1 MSSDYEFSD
10 NEYYDEDE
18 DAMLEDDGKPTL
30 IPFVCTDYYTHG
42 LSFFATIWTASASE
56 MELDTYNDE
65 YKVKKEKQKSYDTV
79 HQPLTQAEV
88 EKFIQSDVDHI
99 TGIFGVDVSTLLYI
113 FVNTT
118 FLCPWNGLDT

>member
-1 MSSDYEFSD
+1 
-10 NEYYDEDE
+10 
-18 DAMLEDDGKPTL
+18 
-30 IPFVCTDYYTHG
+30 
-42 LSFFATIWTASASE
+42 

-79 HQPLTQAEV
+79 HQPLTQTEV

-113 FVNTT
+113 LVNTT